1 MTQGEKI
8 CTRCG
13 RRGHVA
19 ASCKRPSWLPTET
32 QVRAAIERQRA
43 EALRHGSRLAGPESV
58 YVPMSSV
65 QRARWAVPTLTDET
79 QPRPWWSRLFEM
91 FRLPGRSGVQ
101 RPNGRGRP

>member
-13 RRGHVA
+13 QRGHVA

-43 EALRHGSRLAGPESV
+43 EARRHGSRRAGPESV
-58 YVPMSSV
+58 YVPMSRV
-65 QRARWAVPTLTDET
+65 HRARWAMPPLLEP
-79 QPRPWWSRLFEM
+79 QPRPWWCRLFEM

-101 RPNGRGRP
+101 RPDDGRRRP